1 MLQPQLATFFLF
13 PKIVPRPCRDV
24 VDVMSHSV
32 PSHTTTT
39 KREGK
44 NVNIPA
50 LVLNPGNDGIAGIAF
65 SIPE

>member
-1 MLQPQLATFFLF
+1 MSCRIRYRVT
-13 PKIVPRPCRDV
+13 RP
-24 VDVMSHSV
+24 
-32 PSHTTTT
+32 PT